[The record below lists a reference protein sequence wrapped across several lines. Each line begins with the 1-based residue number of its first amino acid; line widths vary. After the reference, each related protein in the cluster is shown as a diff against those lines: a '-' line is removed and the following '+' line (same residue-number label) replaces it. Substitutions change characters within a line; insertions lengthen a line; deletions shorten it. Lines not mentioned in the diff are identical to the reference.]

1 MANAPKT
8 PITALCPQ
16 CGQSFHVRRGR
27 RFCVP
32 TCQQAFNHRMAR
44 EGKILAPL
52 VKAMMQARGGGHT
65 PTLPVCGAA
74 RSELTRIARML
85 NDADRA
91 AGRPPV
97 RLYVERMLADGT
109 LYMDRRRLPVA

>member
-1 MANAPKT
+1 MLDDT
-8 PITALCPQ
+8 PEALCPQ
-16 CGQSFHVRRGR
+16 CGEPFPPTKRK
-27 RFCVP
+27 RFCTP
-32 TCQQAFNHRMAR
+32 TCQQVFNNRMAA

-52 VKAMMQARGGGHT
+52 VKAMMQSRGGGHT
-65 PTLPVCGAA
+65 PTLPVCGMA

-85 NDADRA
+85 NDADKA

-109 LYMDRRRLPVA
+109 LYMDRRRLPTV

>member
-1 MANAPKT
+1 MPDDT
-8 PITALCPQ
+8 PNALCPQ
-16 CGQSFHVRRGR
+16 CGATFTPTKRK

-52 VKAMMQARGGGHT
+52 VKAMMQARGGGNT

-74 RSELTRIARML
+74 RSELTRIARLL